1 MIEGPIGVIGAGQMG
16 GGIAQVIAQAGLPAV
31 LTDERPGQAEQ
42 AIVDT
47 RNRLMRR
54 VKDGRMDEADV
65 GRICG
70 LITPVDSYEGFG
82 SCEMVIE
89 AVYEDA
95 GVKAEVLGAV
105 EKHLSENTVIASNTS
120 TIPITGMASVLERPW
135 NFCGIHFFNPA
146 PVMKLVEVVRALL
159 TSDETIARAVEFTER
174 VGKTKV
180 TVKDSPGFV
189 ANRLLGP
196 MINEAV
202 FLYSEGIASK
212 EDIDTVMKLGTNH
225 PMGPLELADLIG
237 LDICLAVIEVLH
249 RDLADSKYR
258 PAPLLRQMVQS
269 GLLGRKTGRGFYDYG
284 G

>member
-42 AIVDT
+42 AVDGT
-47 RNRLMRR
+47 RKRLMRR
-54 VKDGRMDEADV
+54 VKDGRMDEATV
-65 GRICG
+65 EEICG
-70 LITPVDSYEGFG
+70 RITPVDSYDGFG

-105 EKHLSENTVIASNTS
+105 EKYLSENTVIASNTS

>member
-54 VKDGRMDEADV
+54 VKDGRMDEAEV
-65 GRICG
+65 EEICG
-70 LITPVDSYEGFG
+70 RITPVDSYDGLG
-82 SCEMVIE
+82 SCEMIIE

>member
-31 LTDERPGQAEQ
+31 LSDERPGQAEQ
-42 AIVDT
+42 AVVDA
-47 RNRLMRR
+47 RQRLMRR
-54 VKDGRMDEADV
+54 VKDGRMDEATV
-65 GRICG
+65 EEICG
-70 LITPVDSYEGFG
+70 RITPVDSYDGFA

>member
-42 AIVDT
+42 AVADT
-47 RNRLMRR
+47 RKRLMRR
-54 VKDGRMDEADV
+54 VKDGRMDQAVVDQV
-65 GRICG
+65 CG
-70 LITPVDSYEGFG
+70 LITPVDSYDGFA

-95 GVKAEVLGAV
+95 SVKAGVLGAV
-105 EKHLSENTVIASNTS
+105 EKHLSENAVIASNTS

-146 PVMKLVEVVRALL
+146 PVMKLVEIVRALL
-159 TSDETIARAVEFTER
+159 TSDETIARAVELSER
-174 VGKTKV
+174 IGKTKV

-249 RDLADSKYR
+249 HDLADSKYR

-269 GLLGRKTGRGFYDYG
+269 GLLGQKTGRGFYDYSG
-284 G
+284 

>member
-42 AIVDT
+42 AVDDT
-47 RNRLMRR
+47 RKRLMRR
-54 VKDGRMDEADV
+54 VKDGRMDEATV
-65 GRICG
+65 EEICG
-70 LITPVDSYEGFG
+70 RITPVDSYDGFG

-105 EKHLSENTVIASNTS
+105 EKYLSENTVIASNTS

-202 FLYSEGIASK
+202 FLYSGGIASK

>member
-42 AIVDT
+42 AVADT
-47 RNRLMRR
+47 RKRLMRR
-54 VKDGRMDEADV
+54 VKDGRMDEAVVDQV
-65 GRICG
+65 CD
-70 LITPVDSYEGFG
+70 LITPVDSYDGFA

-95 GVKAEVLGAV
+95 GVKAGVLAAV
-105 EKHLSENTVIASNTS
+105 EKHLSENAVIASNTS

-146 PVMKLVEVVRALL
+146 PVMKLVEIVRALL
-159 TSDETIARAVEFTER
+159 TSDETIGRAVELSER
-174 VGKTKV
+174 IGKTKV

-269 GLLGRKTGRGFYDYG
+269 GLLGQKTGRGFYDYSG
-284 G
+284 

>member
-42 AIVDT
+42 AVADT
-47 RNRLMRR
+47 RKRLMRR
-54 VKDGRMDEADV
+54 VKDGRMDQAVVDQV
-65 GRICG
+65 CG
-70 LITPVDSYEGFG
+70 LITPVDSYDGFA

-89 AVYEDA
+89 AVYEDV
-95 GVKAEVLGAV
+95 GVKAGVLGAV
-105 EKHLSENTVIASNTS
+105 EKHLSENAVIASNTS

-146 PVMKLVEVVRALL
+146 PVMKLVEIVRALL
-159 TSDETIARAVEFTER
+159 TSDETIARAVELSER
-174 VGKTKV
+174 IGKTKV

-269 GLLGRKTGRGFYDYG
+269 GLLGQKTGRGFYDYSG
-284 G
+284 

>member
-31 LTDERPGQAEQ
+31 LTDERTGQAEQ
-42 AIVDT
+42 AVADT
-47 RNRLMRR
+47 RKRLMRR
-54 VKDGRMDEADV
+54 VKDGRMDQAVVDQV
-65 GRICG
+65 CG
-70 LITPVDSYEGFG
+70 LITPVDSYDGFA

-95 GVKAEVLGAV
+95 GVKAGVLGAV

-146 PVMKLVEVVRALL
+146 PVMKLVEIVRALL
-159 TSDETIARAVEFTER
+159 TSDETIARAVELSER

-269 GLLGRKTGRGFYDYG
+269 GLLGQKTGRGFYDYSG
-284 G
+284 

>member
-42 AIVDT
+42 AVDDT
-47 RNRLMRR
+47 RKRLMRR
-54 VKDGRMDEADV
+54 VKDGRMDEATV
-65 GRICG
+65 EKICG
-70 LITPVDSYEGFG
+70 RITPVDSYDGFG

-105 EKHLSENTVIASNTS
+105 EKYLSENTVIASNTS

-269 GLLGRKTGRGFYDYG
+269 GLLGRKTGRGFYDYDG
-284 G
+284 

>member
-1 MIEGPIGVIGAGQMG
+1 
-16 GGIAQVIAQAGLPAV
+16 
-31 LTDERPGQAEQ
+31 
-42 AIVDT
+42 
-47 RNRLMRR
+47 
-54 VKDGRMDEADV
+54 
-65 GRICG
+65 
-70 LITPVDSYEGFG
+70 
-82 SCEMVIE
+82 
-89 AVYEDA
+89 
-95 GVKAEVLGAV
+95 
-105 EKHLSENTVIASNTS
+105 
-120 TIPITGMASVLERPW
+120 MASVLERPW

-146 PVMKLVEVVRALL
+146 PVMKLVEIVRALL
-159 TSDETIARAVEFTER
+159 TSDETIARAVELSER
-174 VGKTKV
+174 IGKTKV

-269 GLLGRKTGRGFYDYG
+269 GLLGQKTGRGFYDYSG
-284 G
+284 

>member
-42 AIVDT
+42 AVADA
-47 RNRLMRR
+47 RKRLMRR
-54 VKDGRMDEADV
+54 VKDGRMDEAAV
-65 GRICG
+65 EEICG
-70 LITPVDSYEGFG
+70 RITPVDSYDGFG

-105 EKHLSENTVIASNTS
+105 EKHLSEDTVVASNTS

>member
-42 AIVDT
+42 AVADT
-47 RNRLMRR
+47 RKRLMRR
-54 VKDGRMDEADV
+54 VKDGRMDQAVVDQV
-65 GRICG
+65 CG
-70 LITPVDSYEGFG
+70 LITPVDSYDGFA

-95 GVKAEVLGAV
+95 SVKAGVLGAV
-105 EKHLSENTVIASNTS
+105 EKHLSENAVIASNTS

-146 PVMKLVEVVRALL
+146 PVMKLVEIVRALL
-159 TSDETIARAVEFTER
+159 TSDETIARAVELSER
-174 VGKTKV
+174 IGKTKV

-269 GLLGRKTGRGFYDYG
+269 GLLGQKTGRGFYDYSG
-284 G
+284 

>member
-42 AIVDT
+42 AVADT
-47 RNRLMRR
+47 RKRLMRR
-54 VKDGRMDEADV
+54 VKDGRMDEAAVD
-65 GRICG
+65 RICG
-70 LITPVDSYEGFG
+70 LITPVDSYEDFG

-159 TSDETIARAVEFTER
+159 SSDETIARAVEFTER

-269 GLLGRKTGRGFYDYG
+269 GLLGQKTGRGFYDYRG
-284 G
+284 

>member
-42 AIVDT
+42 AVDDT
-47 RNRLMRR
+47 RKRLMRR
-54 VKDGRMDEADV
+54 VKDGRMDEATV
-65 GRICG
+65 EEICG
-70 LITPVDSYEGFG
+70 RITPVDSYDGFG

-105 EKHLSENTVIASNTS
+105 EKYLPENTVIASNTS

>member
-42 AIVDT
+42 AVADT
-47 RNRLMRR
+47 RKRLMRR
-54 VKDGRMDEADV
+54 VKDGRMDEAAVD
-65 GRICG
+65 RICG
-70 LITPVDSYEGFG
+70 LITPVDSYDGFA

-159 TSDETIARAVEFTER
+159 SSDETIARAVEFTER

-269 GLLGRKTGRGFYDYG
+269 GLLGQKTGRGFYDYRG
-284 G
+284 

>member
-42 AIVDT
+42 AVADT
-47 RNRLMRR
+47 RKRLMRR
-54 VKDGRMDEADV
+54 VKDGRMDQAVVDQV
-65 GRICG
+65 CG
-70 LITPVDSYEGFG
+70 LITPVDSYDGFA

-95 GVKAEVLGAV
+95 GVKAGVLGAV
-105 EKHLSENTVIASNTS
+105 EKHLSDSAVVASNTS

-146 PVMKLVEVVRALL
+146 PVMKLVEIVRALL
-159 TSDETIARAVEFTER
+159 TSDETIARAVELSER
-174 VGKTKV
+174 IGKTKV

-269 GLLGRKTGRGFYDYG
+269 GLLGQKTGRGFYDYSG
-284 G
+284 

>member
-42 AIVDT
+42 AVADT
-47 RNRLMRR
+47 RKRLMRR
-54 VKDGRMDEADV
+54 VKDGRMDEAAVDQ
-65 GRICG
+65 ICG
-70 LITPVDSYEGFG
+70 LITPVDSYESFG

-120 TIPITGMASVLERPW
+120 TIPITGMASALERPW

-146 PVMKLVEVVRALL
+146 PVMRLVEVVRALL
-159 TSDETIARAVEFTER
+159 SSDETIARAVEFTER

-269 GLLGRKTGRGFYDYG
+269 GLLGQKTGRGFYDYRG
-284 G
+284 

>member
-31 LTDERPGQAEQ
+31 LTDERPGQAKQ
-42 AIVDT
+42 AVADT
-47 RNRLMRR
+47 RKRLMRR
-54 VKDGRMDEADV
+54 VKDGRMDEAAVDQ
-65 GRICG
+65 ICG
-70 LITPVDSYEGFG
+70 LITPVDSYDGFA

-95 GVKAEVLGAV
+95 GVKAGVLGAV
-105 EKHLSENTVIASNTS
+105 EKHLSENAVIASNTS

-146 PVMKLVEVVRALL
+146 PVMKLVEIVRALL
-159 TSDETIARAVEFTER
+159 TSDETIARAVELSER
-174 VGKTKV
+174 IGKTKV

-269 GLLGRKTGRGFYDYG
+269 GLLGQKTGRGFYDYSG
-284 G
+284 

>member
-42 AIVDT
+42 AVADT
-47 RNRLMRR
+47 RKRLMRR
-54 VKDGRMDEADV
+54 VKDGRMDQAVVDQV
-65 GRICG
+65 CG
-70 LITPVDSYEGFG
+70 LITPVDSYDGFA

-95 GVKAEVLGAV
+95 DVKAGVLGAV
-105 EKHLSENTVIASNTS
+105 EKHLSENAVIASNTS

-146 PVMKLVEVVRALL
+146 PVMKLVEIVRALL
-159 TSDETIARAVEFTER
+159 TSDETIARAVELSER
-174 VGKTKV
+174 IGKTKV

-269 GLLGRKTGRGFYDYG
+269 GLLGQKTGRGFYDYSG
-284 G
+284 

>member
-42 AIVDT
+42 AVADT
-47 RNRLMRR
+47 RKRLMRR
-54 VKDGRMDEADV
+54 VKDGRMDETAVD
-65 GRICG
+65 RICG

-159 TSDETIARAVEFTER
+159 SSDETIARAVEFTER

-269 GLLGRKTGRGFYDYG
+269 GLLGQKTGRGFYDYRG
-284 G
+284 

>member
-54 VKDGRMDEADV
+54 VKDGRMDEAEVD
-65 GRICG
+65 RICR
-70 LITPVDSYEGFG
+70 LITPVDSYDGFG

-159 TSDETIARAVEFTER
+159 SSDETIARAVEFTER

>member
-42 AIVDT
+42 AIVDI
-47 RNRLMRR
+47 RKRLMRR
-54 VKDGRMDEADV
+54 VKDGRMDEATV
-65 GRICG
+65 EEICG
-70 LITPVDSYEGFG
+70 RITPVDSYGGFG

-105 EKHLSENTVIASNTS
+105 EKYLSENTVIASNTS

>member
-42 AIVDT
+42 AVADT
-47 RNRLMRR
+47 RKRLMRR
-54 VKDGRMDEADV
+54 VKDGRMDEAAVDQV
-65 GRICG
+65 CD
-70 LITPVDSYEGFG
+70 LITPVDSYDGFA

-95 GVKAEVLGAV
+95 GVKAGVLAAV
-105 EKHLSENTVIASNTS
+105 EKHLSENAVIASNTS

-146 PVMKLVEVVRALL
+146 PVMKLVEIVRALL
-159 TSDETIARAVEFTER
+159 TSDETIGRAVELSER
-174 VGKTKV
+174 IGKTKV

-269 GLLGRKTGRGFYDYG
+269 GLLGQKTGRGFYDYSG
-284 G
+284 

>member
-42 AIVDT
+42 AVADT
-47 RNRLMRR
+47 RKRLMRR
-54 VKDGRMDEADV
+54 VKDGRMDEAVVDQV
-65 GRICG
+65 CD
-70 LITPVDSYEGFG
+70 LITPVDSYDGFA

-95 GVKAEVLGAV
+95 GVKAGVLAAV
-105 EKHLSENTVIASNTS
+105 EKHLSENAVIASNTS

-269 GLLGRKTGRGFYDYG
+269 GLLGQKTGRGFYDYSG
-284 G
+284 

>member
-42 AIVDT
+42 AVADT
-47 RNRLMRR
+47 RKRLMRR
-54 VKDGRMDEADV
+54 VKDGRMDQAVVDQV
-65 GRICG
+65 CG
-70 LITPVDSYEGFG
+70 LITPVDSYDGFA

-95 GVKAEVLGAV
+95 GVKAGVLAAV
-105 EKHLSENTVIASNTS
+105 EKHLSENAVIASNTS

-146 PVMKLVEVVRALL
+146 PVMKLVEIVRALL
-159 TSDETIARAVEFTER
+159 TSDETIARAVELSER
-174 VGKTKV
+174 IGKTKV

-269 GLLGRKTGRGFYDYG
+269 GLLGQKTGRGFYDYSG
-284 G
+284 

>member
-42 AIVDT
+42 AVADT
-47 RNRLMRR
+47 RKRLMRR
-54 VKDGRMDEADV
+54 VKDGRMDKAAVDQV
-65 GRICG
+65 CG
-70 LITPVDSYEGFG
+70 LITPVDSYDGFA

-95 GVKAEVLGAV
+95 SVKAGVLGAV
-105 EKHLSENTVIASNTS
+105 EKHLSENAVIASNTS

-146 PVMKLVEVVRALL
+146 PVMKLVEIVRALL
-159 TSDETIARAVEFTER
+159 TSDETIARAVELSER
-174 VGKTKV
+174 IGKTKV

-249 RDLADSKYR
+249 HDLADSKYR

-269 GLLGRKTGRGFYDYG
+269 GLLGQKTGRGFYDYSG
-284 G
+284 

>member
-42 AIVDT
+42 AVADT
-47 RNRLMRR
+47 RKRLMRR
-54 VKDGRMDEADV
+54 VKDGRMDEAAVDQV
-65 GRICG
+65 CG
-70 LITPVDSYEGFG
+70 LITPVDSYDGFA

-95 GVKAEVLGAV
+95 GVKAGVLGAV
-105 EKHLSENTVIASNTS
+105 EKHLSENAVIASNTS

-146 PVMKLVEVVRALL
+146 PVMKLVEIVRALL
-159 TSDETIARAVEFTER
+159 TSDETIARAVELSER
-174 VGKTKV
+174 IGKTKV

-269 GLLGRKTGRGFYDYG
+269 GLLGQKTGRGFYDYSG
-284 G
+284 

>member
-31 LTDERPGQAEQ
+31 LTDERPGQAVQ
-42 AIVDT
+42 AVADT
-47 RNRLMRR
+47 RKRLMRR
-54 VKDGRMDEADV
+54 VKDGRMDQAVVDQV
-65 GRICG
+65 CG
-70 LITPVDSYEGFG
+70 LITPVDSYDGFA

-95 GVKAEVLGAV
+95 DVKAGVLGAV
-105 EKHLSENTVIASNTS
+105 EKHLSENAVIASNTS

-146 PVMKLVEVVRALL
+146 PVMKLVEIVRALL
-159 TSDETIARAVEFTER
+159 TSDETIARAVELSER
-174 VGKTKV
+174 IGKTKV

-269 GLLGRKTGRGFYDYG
+269 GLLGQKTGRGFYDYSG
-284 G
+284 

>member
-42 AIVDT
+42 AVADT
-47 RNRLMRR
+47 RKRLMRR
-54 VKDGRMDEADV
+54 VKDGRMDQAVVDQV
-65 GRICG
+65 CG
-70 LITPVDSYEGFG
+70 LITPVDSYDGFA

-95 GVKAEVLGAV
+95 GVKAGVLAAV
-105 EKHLSENTVIASNTS
+105 EKHLSENAVIASNTS

-269 GLLGRKTGRGFYDYG
+269 GLLGQKTGRGFYDYSG
-284 G
+284 

>member
-42 AIVDT
+42 AVVDA
-47 RNRLMRR
+47 RKRLMRR
-54 VKDGRMDEADV
+54 VKDGRMDEEAVDE
-65 GRICG
+65 ICRR
-70 LITPVDSYEGFG
+70 ITPIDSYDGFG

-105 EKHLSENTVIASNTS
+105 EKYLSENTVIASNTS

-269 GLLGRKTGRGFYDYG
+269 GLLGRKTGRGFYDYDG
-284 G
+284 

>member
-31 LTDERPGQAEQ
+31 LTDERSGQAEQ
-42 AIVDT
+42 AVADT
-47 RNRLMRR
+47 RKRLMRR
-54 VKDGRMDEADV
+54 VKDGRMDEAVVDQV
-65 GRICG
+65 CG
-70 LITPVDSYEGFG
+70 LITPVDSYDGFA

-95 GVKAEVLGAV
+95 GVKAEVLAAV
-105 EKHLSENTVIASNTS
+105 EKHLSENAVIASNTS

-146 PVMKLVEVVRALL
+146 PVMKLVEIVRALL
-159 TSDETIARAVEFTER
+159 TSDETIARAVELSER
-174 VGKTKV
+174 IGKTKV

-249 RDLADSKYR
+249 RGLADSKYR

-269 GLLGRKTGRGFYDYG
+269 GLLGQKTGRGFYDYSG
-284 G
+284 

>member
-42 AIVDT
+42 AVADT
-47 RNRLMRR
+47 RKRLMRR
-54 VKDGRMDEADV
+54 VKDGRMDEAAVDQV
-65 GRICG
+65 CG
-70 LITPVDSYEGFG
+70 LITPVDSYDGFA

-95 GVKAEVLGAV
+95 GVKAGVLAAV
-105 EKHLSENTVIASNTS
+105 EKHLSENAVIASNTS

-146 PVMKLVEVVRALL
+146 PVMKLVEIVRALL
-159 TSDETIARAVEFTER
+159 TSDETIARAVELSER
-174 VGKTKV
+174 IGKTKV

-269 GLLGRKTGRGFYDYG
+269 GLLGQKTGRGFYDYSG
-284 G
+284 

>member
-42 AIVDT
+42 AVADT
-47 RNRLMRR
+47 RKRLMRR
-54 VKDGRMDEADV
+54 VKDGRMDQAVVDQV
-65 GRICG
+65 CG
-70 LITPVDSYEGFG
+70 LITPVDSYDGFA

-95 GVKAEVLGAV
+95 GVKAGVLGAV
-105 EKHLSENTVIASNTS
+105 EKHLSENAVIASNTS

-146 PVMKLVEVVRALL
+146 PVMKLVEIVRALL
-159 TSDETIARAVEFTER
+159 TSDETIARAVELSER
-174 VGKTKV
+174 IGKTKV

-225 PMGPLELADLIG
+225 PMGPLALADLIG

-269 GLLGRKTGRGFYDYG
+269 GLLGQKTGRGFYDYSG
-284 G
+284 

>member
-31 LTDERPGQAEQ
+31 LTDERPGQAVQ
-42 AIVDT
+42 AVADT
-47 RNRLMRR
+47 RKRLMRR
-54 VKDGRMDEADV
+54 VKDGRMDEAAVDQV
-65 GRICG
+65 CG
-70 LITPVDSYEGFG
+70 LITPVDSYDGFA

-95 GVKAEVLGAV
+95 GVKAGVLGAV
-105 EKHLSENTVIASNTS
+105 EKHLSENAVIASNTS

-146 PVMKLVEVVRALL
+146 PVMKLVEIVRALL
-159 TSDETIARAVEFTER
+159 TSDETIARAVELSER
-174 VGKTKV
+174 IGKTKV

-269 GLLGRKTGRGFYDYG
+269 GLLGQKTGRGFYDYSG
-284 G
+284 

>member
-1 MIEGPIGVIGAGQMG
+1 MVKGPIGVIGAGQMG
-16 GGIAQVIAQAGLPAV
+16 GGIAQVIAQAGLPA
-31 LTDERPGQAEQ
+31 LITDERPGQADK
-42 AIVDT
+42 AIDDT
-47 RNRLMRR
+47 RQRLMRR
-54 VKDGRMDEADV
+54 VKDGRMDEADAERIV
-65 GRICG
+65 GSIK
-70 LITPVDSYEGFG
+70 PVASYEGFG
-82 SCEMVIE
+82 PCDMVIE
-89 AVYEDA
+89 AVYEESS
-95 GVKAEVLGAV
+95 VKTKVLS
-105 EKHLSENTVIASNTS
+105 ELERHLSETAVIASNTS
-120 TIPITGMASVLERPW
+120 TIPITGMASVLKRPQ

-146 PVMKLVEVVRALL
+146 PTMKLVEIIRALL
-159 TSDETIARAVEFTER
+159 TSDETIERAVEFANQ

-202 FLYSEGIASK
+202 FLYAEGIASK

-249 RDLADSKYR
+249 RDLGDSKYR

-269 GLLGRKTGRGFYDYG
+269 GLLGRKTGRGFYEYAK
-284 G
+284 